1 MPRAVTVSKK
11 ELMNLTTIGGRGCR
25 YSSDDSTPW
34 KFNIPCPNTNTS
46 FVTPA
51 AYNPAA
57 SSLVEFEE
65 LCPSESDGEYDAYST
80 ASSNMSNESI
90 SVSSEDS
97 SCYTVGQEE
106 LDEKVTKVN
115 GNRLIHYPALTGA
128 IKDIAS
134 CKACYADQVDSEFE
148 LFLEFC
154 DLKWEEVMND
164 GRLLCVA
171 EEGKFL
177 RDNVNVRNWY
187 NEWKQNRVFKAVNL
201 HCSEVTNGLATE
213 LTLSCDR
220 CTVLGANDKRGWKNH
235 FVSVKHNQ
243 REKKDMATHSALC
256 AYDINLRFC
265 YALQLMGVGGGHAT
279 TLASFLELP
288 EAHKWSRQVSVLEKF
303 TFPVIE
309 KVKKDCE
316 QKGTEEEI
324 RATINDTEYP
334 IEQNLLEANLHRV
347 RASYDMGWQVRSSGN
362 KYGSPTGHG
371 LLLGAVTKKVMDSV
385 IFNKKCATCTK
396 QGLHTKQHHCV
407 KNYEGS
413 SKSME
418 AAGLVMMLNRMPIE
432 KNVSISTIISDDDS
446 NARAKAQHPNNG
458 GQLTITTEEPTFLA
472 DPSHR
477 KRVFARAIYNL
488 ACAPVKV
495 SKVSKGLAGH
505 LKYCYGAAVKRYR
518 HLTSGELSE
527 KIYNVLEHICGNH
540 EKCEESWC
548 YDVKA
553 MKANKEYK
561 APADHRIDI
570 TDTTT
575 YSQLKKYLI
584 STPMSTKWR
593 TATTPMTPRPT
604 KP

>member
-80 ASSNMSNESI
+80 ASSHISNGSI

-106 LDEKVTKVN
+106 LEEKVTNVN
-115 GNRLIHYPALTGA
+115 GNRLNHYPALTGA

-134 CKACYADQVDSEFE
+134 CKACYADQVTSEIE

-220 CTVLGANDKRGWKNH
+220 CTFLG
-235 FVSVKHNQ
+235 Q
-243 REKKDMATHSALC
+243 M
-256 AYDINLRFC
+256 IN
-265 YALQLMGVGGGHAT
+265 ADGKT
-279 TLASFLELP
+279 TL
-288 EAHKWSRQVSVLEKF
+288 
-303 TFPVIE
+303 
-309 KVKKDCE
+309 
-316 QKGTEEEI
+316 
-324 RATINDTEYP
+324 
-334 IEQNLLEANLHRV
+334 
-347 RASYDMGWQVRSSGN
+347 
-362 KYGSPTGHG
+362 
-371 LLLGAVTKKVMDSV
+371 
-385 IFNKKCATCTK
+385 
-396 QGLHTKQHHCV
+396 
-407 KNYEGS
+407 
-413 SKSME
+413 
-418 AAGLVMMLNRMPIE
+418 
-432 KNVSISTIISDDDS
+432 
-446 NARAKAQHPNNG
+446 
-458 GQLTITTEEPTFLA
+458 
-472 DPSHR
+472 
-477 KRVFARAIYNL
+477 
-488 ACAPVKV
+488 
-495 SKVSKGLAGH
+495 
-505 LKYCYGAAVKRYR
+505 
-518 HLTSGELSE
+518 
-527 KIYNVLEHICGNH
+527 
-540 EKCEESWC
+540 
-548 YDVKA
+548 
-553 MKANKEYK
+553 
-561 APADHRIDI
+561 
-570 TDTTT
+570 
-575 YSQLKKYLI
+575 
-584 STPMSTKWR
+584 
-593 TATTPMTPRPT
+593 
-604 KP
+604 